1 MGVQPGRP
9 PRQEAEGELE
19 QSGVWSEWII
29 FQIALSFNHS
39 SKWVLLS
46 PPRNSEQV
54 LNIPPFI
61 NQAHLETTH
70 PQHRGSLKRGRGALH
85 SVRLN
90 FRSLTKT
97 NSWVTPQVQW
107 ERRSRHDIIDN
118 NPKTHI
124 WNVFGIL
131 VYRYN
136 LVATYEMKQRKLDEF
151 TKPLAHASWL
161 SAFCLSSFWLQVIQT
176 VSAVDKD
183 DPIQGHYFNYRLV
196 PEMLNNPN
204 FTIKNNQ
211 GG

>member
-70 PQHRGSLKRGRGALH
+70 PQHRGSLKGGRGALH

-97 NSWVTPQVQW
+97 NSWVTPQVQ
-107 ERRSRHDIIDN
+107 
-118 NPKTHI
+118 
-124 WNVFGIL
+124 
-131 VYRYN
+131 
-136 LVATYEMKQRKLDEF
+136 
-151 TKPLAHASWL
+151 
-161 SAFCLSSFWLQVIQT
+161 
-176 VSAVDKD
+176 
-183 DPIQGHYFNYRLV
+183 
-196 PEMLNNPN
+196 
-204 FTIKNNQ
+204 
-211 GG
+211 